1 MDNLAGKS
9 LLELISI
16 AVGEGME
23 VRFYPEKM
31 MGLMFEVSFHHE
43 RFRCH
48 KPMVMRPIDIRV
60 CESLLREAILSMRA
74 GINEQLRVRGL
85 K

>member
-48 KPMVMRPIDIRV
+48 KSSIQIP
-60 CESLLREAILSMRA
+60 E
-74 GINEQLRVRGL
+74 
-85 K
+85 